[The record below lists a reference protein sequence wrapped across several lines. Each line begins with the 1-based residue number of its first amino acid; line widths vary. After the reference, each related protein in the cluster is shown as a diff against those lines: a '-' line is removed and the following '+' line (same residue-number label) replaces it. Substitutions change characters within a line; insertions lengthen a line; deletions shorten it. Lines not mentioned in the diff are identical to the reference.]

1 MFIRRLSILAL
12 SAATFAFGAEA
23 YALEATQKVEKEIT
37 VTQEDG
43 SVTTQRLSVDAVTPG
58 EKIVYT
64 VSFVNND
71 ATPASN
77 LILAMPVPPT
87 VRFLEGSADREGAVV
102 RYSTDGGSSF
112 AAREELTR
120 PAVGGGTRP
129 ASADDITHIQW
140 QIEGPVPVGAQDEIL
155 FKARLR

>member
-1 MFIRRLSILAL
+1 MFTTRLSILAL
-12 SAATFAFGAEA
+12 TAAALAFGGQAN
-23 YALEATQKVEKEIT
+23 ALEATQKVEKEIT

-43 SVTTQRLSVDAVTPG
+43 STTTQRFTVDAITPG
-58 EKIVYT
+58 EKVVYT

-71 ATPASN
+71 EAPASN

-87 VRFLEGSADREGAVV
+87 VRFLEGSADREGAIV
-102 RYSTDGGSSF
+102 RYSTDGGSNF
-112 AAREELTR
+112 AARDELTF

-140 QIEGPVPVGAQDEIL
+140 QIAGPVPVGATDEIL
-155 FKARLR
+155 FKGRLK